1 MYSHYSRFSGIVGE
15 NLSLILQKQSA
26 VFSYNFWHSKEHT
39 TVLRYQ
45 TLSKIVIMTTMI
57 IIIIIIIIIDM
68 IMIMISIKNNFYD
81 GDKS

>member
-1 MYSHYSRFSGIVGE
+1 M
-15 NLSLILQKQSA
+15 ILQKQSA

-45 TLSKIVIMTTMI
+45 TLSKIVIVIMI
-57 IIIIIIIIIDM
+57 IIITIIIIIIDM

-81 GDKS
+81 IDKS